1 MFSLSQNSQAG
12 QMFYILHAAC
22 WWPGPQSPVMQSKLC
37 GCKECLRHSS
47 VGLAP
52 KNEKMP
58 YACRASST
66 RMGIGHCLS
75 FFGIGVLFALRHV
88 KFVMTMPIRFI
99 ALIVKERI
107 HVRLDVPEVLQ
118 FFAQPGQLLPS
129 LSLLAEQEI
138 VFL

>member
-1 MFSLSQNSQAG
+1 
-12 QMFYILHAAC
+12 MFYILHAAC
-22 WWPGPQSPVMQSKLC
+22 WRPSPQSPVMQSKLC
-37 GCKECLRHSS
+37 GCEECLRHSS

-52 KNEKMP
+52 KNEKTP
-58 YACRASST
+58 YAYRASSAWI
-66 RMGIGHCLS
+66 GIGHCLS

-107 HVRLDVPEVLQ
+107 HIRLDVPEVLQ

-129 LSLLAEQEI
+129 FSLLAEQEI
-138 VFL
+138 IFL